1 MGAEPLH
8 SIAEEQGRR
17 RANAAASSGAPQGVG
32 DTPAASG
39 AAPAASAFSPRNLL
53 GRASDWLRGIQS
65 DDSIG
70 TKHPTSQSR
79 SDAPD
84 QTVGDDEEGPDL
96 GDTPVLDSTLN
107 KQYRFATNWSR
118 MFVNICRNLTENE
131 AASTG
136 PMRHLFQ
143 KGQEWHPDLWNRNMK
158 FTRYRRK
165 SS

>member
-53 GRASDWLRGIQS
+53 GKALNWLRGIQS
-65 DDSIG
+65 DASVV
-70 TKHPTSQSR
+70 TQHPTSQAL

-84 QTVGDDEEGPDL
+84 QTVGNDEEGPDL
-96 GDTPVLDSTLN
+96 GGYPSPGLDSEP
-107 KQYRFATNWSR
+107 TNDTDSQPIGAECLR
-118 MFVNICRNLTENE
+118 ESEET
-131 AASTG
+131 
-136 PMRHLFQ
+136 
-143 KGQEWHPDLWNRNMK
+143 
-158 FTRYRRK
+158 
-165 SS
+165 